1 MGKSMMYSKL
11 KKVIAPKPRK
21 ILKELSCNGHTR
33 TDFYYWMNQREDP
46 EVIQYLESE
55 NTYTRAMLSHTEPAQ
70 ELLFNEIKGRIP
82 QIDQSAPYLKNGYY
96 YFHKFEAGHEYPVY
110 YRYKEDEPLS
120 NARIILDVNE
130 LAKGHDYCQV
140 GGLSV
145 SP

>member
-1 MGKSMMYSKL
+1 
-11 KKVIAPKPRK
+11 
-21 ILKELSCNGHTR
+21 
-33 TDFYYWMNQREDP
+33 
-46 EVIQYLESE
+46 
-55 NTYTRAMLSHTEPAQ
+55 EPAQ

-120 NARIILDVNE
+120 NARIILDVNK

-145 SP
+145 SPDNRYLVYGVDYISRRLYTLKMKDLFTGATLSLEIKNTTGSVAWANDSKRFVYTEKDQSLRPHRIK